1 MDILLG
7 KDGKLSFV
15 SGLLALTS
23 DLPSKVSQRLFIQLR
38 SNKGYWFLDKTY
50 GIDWLNSIFGKRKT
64 KNSIDTILQN
74 EIYKDK
80 YVLEIVSWN
89 STITQQ
95 TYTCTFSV
103 KISGLDDETVSI
115 KLLANELG
123 FIIEDSEGNSYKVA

>member
-50 GIDWLNSIFGKRKT
+50 GIDWLKSIFGKRKT

-103 KISGLDDETVSI
+103 KISSPDDETVSI